1 MCACLCACTRM
12 CVHTCVCVCVCVCVR
27 MCMHV
32 SVCVHACVYN
42 NITSHFIDSWS
53 LLQYPFTRKED
64 DHIHDIQ
71 DGEEYKNDPFFSV
84 PEHTGLIMNTDGIPV
99 FKSSKSSL
107 WPVLLS
113 VTSLP
118 PALCMN
124 KDYIQLAGVWF
135 GPAKPPPAIIL
146 PAVLDELRH
155 LHSVGIDA
163 STPDGKKSTC

>member
-1 MCACLCACTRM
+1 MFVCMYTY
-12 CVHTCVCVCVCVCVR
+12 VCVCA
-27 MCMHV
+27 H
-32 SVCVHACVYN
+32 VHACECMCTCMCVYN
-42 NITSHFIDSWS
+42 NITSHFTDSWS
-53 LLQYPFTRKED
+53 LLQYPFTREED

-118 PALCMN
+118 PALRMN
-124 KDYIQLAGVWF
+124 KDYILLAGVWF
-135 GPAKPPPAIIL
+135 GPARPPP
-146 PAVLDELRH
+146 VTCLR
-155 LHSVGIDA
+155 
-163 STPDGKKSTC
+163 